1 VSPRVRRQL
10 VPLGAIIAMAVVAA
24 AVGAYILANQRL
36 RFPLIEPEP
45 FTLKAE
51 LSTAQAVTPG
61 QGQTVQVSGVRIG
74 DIGQVELRGGRAIV
88 RLEIDDEYRDLV
100 RTDATALLRPKTGL
114 KDMLLELDPGTD
126 AAPVAREGWT
136 IPVSNTLPDV
146 NVDEIDQMLDA
157 DTRAYVQHLIGG
169 AGAGLR
175 GNGTM
180 LREVLRRFEPTAHD
194 VDRVAGR
201 VARRHA
207 ALRRLVRSLRRISDE
222 LAGRDDEIARMVRAS
237 ATALGA
243 IAQEDDAV
251 SRGVRRLPEA
261 LGETRVAL
269 GRVQAL
275 AEELG
280 PAATALRPVVRE
292 LGPAAESVGELARD
306 APPVLRGSLR
316 PFAREAR
323 PLARELT
330 GPALD
335 LERAVPSV
343 RRVVSMANRALNML
357 AYNRD
362 GREGVDD
369 RDRDEGF
376 LFWLAWATHNGVE
389 IFRVGDAHGPFYALT
404 QQSHCASFQGLAE
417 NLGQGDPLL
426 GTALGGL
433 QGVFTDPRVCGT
445 SATSGSGATA
455 RRLRGGRLDRTPA
468 RPAAGRGR

>member
-1 VSPRVRRQL
+1 MSPRVRRQL
-10 VPLGAIIAMAVVAA
+10 GPLLAIFALAAVAA
-24 AVGAYILANQRL
+24 AVGAYILSNQRL
-36 RFPLIEPEP
+36 RFPIIEPAP
-45 FTLKAE
+45 LILKAE

-74 DIGQVELRGGRAIV
+74 DIGRVELREGRAV
-88 RLEIDDEYRDLV
+88 VELEIDDEYRELV
-100 RTDATALLRPKTGL
+100 RTNATALLRPKTGL
-114 KDMLLELDPGTD
+114 KDMLLEVDPGTD
-126 AAPVAREGWT
+126 DAPLAREGWT

-169 AGAGLR
+169 TAQGLR
-175 GNGTM
+175 GNGVL
-180 LREVLRRFEPTAHD
+180 LREVLRRFEPTARD
-194 VDRVAGR
+194 VDRVSGR

-237 ATALGA
+237 ASALGA
-243 IAQEDDAV
+243 IAREDDAV
-251 SRGVRRLPEA
+251 SRGVGRLPDA
-261 LGETRVAL
+261 LGETRIAL
-269 GRVQAL
+269 GRVQQL

-280 PAATALRPVVRE
+280 PAAGALRPVVRE
-292 LGPAAESVGELARD
+292 LEPAAEAVGRLARE

-323 PLARELT
+323 PLVRELT
-330 GPALD
+330 APTID

-343 RRVVSMANRALNML
+343 RRAVTMVNRALNML

-389 IFRVGDAHGPFYALT
+389 IFRVADAHGPFYALT
-404 QQSHCASFQGLAE
+404 QQSHCASFQGFAE
-417 NLGQGDPLL
+417 SVGQGDALL
-426 GTALGGL
+426 GTALAGL

-445 SATSGSGATA
+445 SATTGSSPAA
-455 RRLRGGRLDRTPA
+455 RRLRGGRLERAPA
-468 RPAAGRGR
+468 VRKGGR